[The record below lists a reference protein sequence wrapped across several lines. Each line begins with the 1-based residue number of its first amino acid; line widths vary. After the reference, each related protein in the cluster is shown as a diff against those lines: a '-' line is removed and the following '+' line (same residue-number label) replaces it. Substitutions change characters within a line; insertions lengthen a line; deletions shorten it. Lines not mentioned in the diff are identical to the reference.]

1 MDKWVMWGLD
11 KRGGGDAHTN
21 CLSGLKIVVR
31 YVGGWHGAATWES
44 SIFRQ
49 LYFAGICICAKLCTL
64 SASKMFLPTL
74 FCNV

>member
-31 YVGGWHGAATWES
+31 YVGGWQGVAT
-44 SIFRQ
+44 
-49 LYFAGICICAKLCTL
+49 
-64 SASKMFLPTL
+64 
-74 FCNV
+74 